1 MTWRG
6 PRWIRGAACAALLA
20 LGAGPAPACG
30 FEDPS
35 NVGFQRGVLNFAF
48 PKALWV
54 STAVWQAQ
62 EAGLLERDKAS
73 AANRALLG
81 FRRAS
86 DALSALA
93 RDLDAANEEIPPFTL
108 VMIGPVLWT
117 RFADDAGALAATLHV
132 KGPSAG
138 DVVVVSDEPVVIA
151 LARGKIGGGLALE
164 RGLIR
169 LYGDPARVAALEAAL
184 RRIGG

>member
-1 MTWRG
+1 MMR
-6 PRWIRGAACAALLA
+6 PRLSRIGGAAAAALLV
-20 LGAGPAPACG
+20 LGAGSALGCG

-35 NVGFQRGVLNFAF
+35 SVSVQRGVLNFAF
-48 PKALWV
+48 PKALHV
-54 STAVWQAQ
+54 SAAVGQAQ
-62 EAGLLERDKAS
+62 AAGLLERDGAS

-93 RDLDAANEEIPPFTL
+93 RNLDAGKRELPAFTL

-117 RFADDAGALAATLHV
+117 RFADDGGELTATPHV
-132 KGPSAG
+132 EGPIAG
-138 DVVVVSDEPVVIA
+138 DVVMVSDEPVIIA
-151 LARGKIGGGLALE
+151 LARGQLDGALALE

-169 LYGDPARVAALEAAL
+169 LYGPADEVAALEAAL
-184 RRIGG
+184 RRG